1 MTRGL
6 SPKMKQEENAMAIFT
21 NRATLS
27 YSGGTI
33 NSNTVTGELLEV
45 LTITKDAVSDV
56 YADGDIVTY
65 VVTLRNSGAVSLVG
79 VTVTDDLGGYTFDG
93 ATVYP
98 LTYEPGSV
106 LYYLNGAA
114 QAAPAVEAGPPLV
127 FSGISVPA
135 GGNAT
140 LVYQTR
146 VNDLAPLGAGDTIV
160 NTVTAA
166 GGGIVNPVSASET
179 ILARTGA
186 DLTISKAICPAV
198 VTDNSRLTY
207 TFVIQNSGNT
217 DAVATDDVIITD
229 VFNPILTD
237 IVVTYN
243 GQVWTEGVNYTYDE
257 TTGLF
262 TTLPGISVP
271 AAAFTRNPD
280 GTFTVTP
287 GVATVTVTG
296 TV

>member
-1 MTRGL
+1 
-6 SPKMKQEENAMAIFT
+6 MAIFT

-27 YSGGTI
+27 YNGGTI

-45 LTITKDAVSDV
+45 LSVTKDAVSDV
-56 YADGDIVTY
+56 YAAGDVVTY
-65 VVTLRNSGAVSLVG
+65 VVTIRNTGAAALTG
-79 VTVTDDLGGYTFDG
+79 LTATDDLGGYEFEG
-93 ATVYP
+93 EMLYP
-98 LTYEPGSV
+98 LTYVPGSL
-106 LYYLNGAA
+106 LYYQNGAA
-114 QAAPAVEAGPPLV
+114 QPAPAVAGGPPLTV
-127 FSGISVPA
+127 SGITVPA

-140 LVYQTR
+140 LVYQAA
-146 VNDLAPLGAGDTIV
+146 VNDLAPLGAGDIIV
-160 NTVTAA
+160 NTVTVTGA
-166 GGGIVNPVSASET
+166 GVLTPVSDTET
-179 ILARTGA
+179 INARQQA
-186 DLTISKAICPAV
+186 ELTISKAICPAV

-217 DAVATDDVIITD
+217 PVVATDNAVITD
-229 VFNPILTD
+229 VFNPVLTD

-243 GQVWTEGVNYTYDE
+243 GTVWTEGVNYTYDE

-262 TTLPGISVP
+262 TTLPGIAVP
-271 AAAFTRNPD
+271 AATYTRNPD

>member
-1 MTRGL
+1 
-6 SPKMKQEENAMAIFT
+6 MAIFT

-27 YSGGTI
+27 YSGGTV

-45 LTITKDAVSDV
+45 LSVTKDAVSDV
-56 YADGDIVTY
+56 YSDGDVVTY
-65 VVTLRNSGAVSLVG
+65 VVTIRNTGTAPLTG
-79 VTVTDDLGGYTFDG
+79 LTVTDDLGGYEFEG
-93 ATVYP
+93 AAVFP
-98 LTYEPGSV
+98 LTYVEGSV
-106 LYYLNGAA
+106 LYYQNGAA
-114 QAAPAVEAGPPLV
+114 QAAPAVTAGPPLV
-127 FSGISVPA
+127 ITGITVPA

-140 LVYQTR
+140 LVYQAQ

-160 NTVTAA
+160 NTVTVT
-166 GGGIVNPVSASET
+166 GPGVLTPVTDSET
-179 ILARTGA
+179 INALEQA

-207 TFVIQNSGNT
+207 TFVIQNTGNT
-217 DAVATDDVIITD
+217 PAVATDDVIITD
-229 VFNPILTD
+229 TFNPILRD

-243 GQVWTEGVNYTYDE
+243 GTAWTEGIDYTYDE
-257 TTGLF
+257 ATGLF

-271 AAAFTRNPD
+271 AATFERNPD

-287 GVATVTVTG
+287 GVATITVTG

>member
-1 MTRGL
+1 
-6 SPKMKQEENAMAIFT
+6 MAIFT

-27 YSGGTI
+27 YNGGTI

-45 LTITKDAVSDV
+45 LSVTKDAVSDV
-56 YADGDIVTY
+56 YADGDVVTY
-65 VVTLRNSGAVSLVG
+65 VVTIRNTGTSALTGLTA
-79 VTVTDDLGGYTFDG
+79 TDDLGGYEFEG
-93 ATVYP
+93 ETVYP
-98 LTYEPGSV
+98 LTYVPGSL
-106 LYYLNGAA
+106 LYYQNGAA
-114 QAAPAVEAGPPLV
+114 QPAPAVAGGPPLTI
-127 FSGISVPA
+127 SGITVPA

-140 LVYQTR
+140 LVYQAA

-160 NTVTAA
+160 NTVTVT
-166 GGGIVNPVSASET
+166 GTGVLNPVSDTET
-179 ILARTGA
+179 INARQQA
-186 DLTISKAICPAV
+186 ELTISKALCPAV

-207 TFVIQNSGNT
+207 TFVIQNTGNT
-217 DAVATDDVIITD
+217 PVVATDNAVITD
-229 VFNPILTD
+229 VFDPVLTD

-243 GQVWTEGVNYTYDE
+243 GTVWTEGVNYTYDE

-262 TTLPGISVP
+262 TTLPGIAVP
-271 AAAFTRNPD
+271 AATYTRNPD

>member
-1 MTRGL
+1 
-6 SPKMKQEENAMAIFT
+6 MAIFT

-27 YSGGTI
+27 YNGGTI

-45 LTITKDAVSDV
+45 LSVTKDAVSDV
-56 YADGDIVTY
+56 YAAGDVVTY
-65 VVTLRNSGAVSLVG
+65 VVTIRNTGAAALTG
-79 VTVTDDLGGYTFDG
+79 LTATDDLGGYEFEG
-93 ATVYP
+93 EMLYP
-98 LTYEPGSV
+98 LTYVPGSL
-106 LYYLNGAA
+106 LYYQNGAA
-114 QAAPAVEAGPPLV
+114 QPAPAVAGGPPLTV
-127 FSGISVPA
+127 SGITVPA

-140 LVYQTR
+140 LVYQAA

-160 NTVTAA
+160 NTVTVTGA
-166 GGGIVNPVSASET
+166 GVLTPVSDTET
-179 ILARTGA
+179 INARQQA
-186 DLTISKAICPAV
+186 ELTISKAICPAV

-217 DAVATDDVIITD
+217 PVVATDNAVITD
-229 VFNPILTD
+229 VFNPVLTD

-243 GQVWTEGVNYTYDE
+243 GTVWTEGVNYTYDE

-262 TTLPGISVP
+262 TTLPGIAVP
-271 AAAFTRNPD
+271 AATYTRNPD